1 MLPQVFIS
9 HSTED
14 KGIADT
20 ICQRLELDGIKC
32 WIAPRDIEPGSD
44 WTKAIMQGI
53 EACRV
58 FILVFSKQGNDS
70 DHVYR
75 EVAKACSAHLVVVP
89 FRIEAVSPTPGLSY
103 YLNTVQW
110 LDAVKPPLEPH
121 LSTLLERVNSLLAG
135 NTMGQ
140 QAKTSQAAAAAIPAT
155 KRRGFSTKWVV
166 SMALITLCLIALA
179 TAGLFITLNRKA
191 TSSDLITTNAIPAKS
206 IAVLPFETLSESKD
220 DSYFADGVQDEILN
234 NLARIA
240 QLKVISRTSVMQ
252 YRGGAKRDLRQIA
265 NALGVSNVLEGTVR
279 RAANRVRVS
288 VELVDARNDSTTWAD
303 SYDRDLTDIFA
314 IQSEIAQTIAGKLTA
329 TLSPSEQKLI
339 EQKPTQN
346 LAAYDLYLK
355 GKALINKT
363 QLGWDFADPTEP
375 LIDAIKFLNQAVQID
390 PTFALAY
397 CAASHAHDLLY
408 NGSDPTP
415 ARRALGDAAIQ
426 AALHLQPD
434 LPDVHLAYAYHLFY
448 CYRDYDQ
455 ARKHLDI
462 AKTGLPNNP
471 EAIELQGYM
480 DRRQGR
486 FQEAVNEFK
495 AAFEVD
501 PQNPQGI
508 SDLAFT
514 LFYLRQFKAA
524 REVFDRLIKL
534 VPDQGALKVERE
546 WYTTFFETGDDTK
559 LKAAIGE
566 LPESVSTDRDI
577 VSTSLSLALLNRD
590 WSRASQLVDQLQ
602 KNGGEDNGDFGYA
615 GNAVPAGCYSILL
628 ARVQGHEPDS
638 VALAARDEL
647 NRRVQ
652 SSSSDF
658 SRHNGETRLP
668 NILSTLAVVDAL
680 LDRKEDAVREIESAV
695 SMLPIE
701 KDPLDGPCVLANSAV
716 VHAWTGATD
725 KAFAELEVLIKIPGG
740 VYYGQLKRDPLW
752 DPLRKDPRFDRLLA
766 ELAPKQ

>member
-1 MLPQVFIS
+1 MSPRVFIS
-9 HSTED
+9 HSSED
-14 KGIADT
+14 KTIAET
-20 ICQRLELDGIKC
+20 ICQRLEADGIKC

-75 EVAKACSAHLVVVP
+75 EVAKAFSSRLVVVP
-89 FRIEAVSPTPGLSY
+89 FRIEAVSPSPGLSY

-110 LDAVKPPLEPH
+110 LDAVNPPLEPH
-121 LSTLLERVNSLLAG
+121 LSTLSERVKSLLAG
-135 NTMGQ
+135 NAIDQ
-140 QAKTSQAAAAAIPAT
+140 QAKIPQVAAAAIPST
-155 KRRGFSTKWVV
+155 KRRRFATKWAV
-166 SMALITLCLIALA
+166 STALVTLGLIALA
-179 TAGLFITLNRKA
+179 AAGLFITLNRKA
-191 TSSDLITTNAIPAKS
+191 TNSDLITTNPIPAKS
-206 IAVLPFETLSESKD
+206 IAVLPFETLSDSKD

-288 VELVDARNDSTTWAD
+288 VELVEARNDSTTWAD

-339 EQKPTQN
+339 EQKPTEN

-355 GKALINKT
+355 GKALIRKT
-363 QLGWDFADPTEP
+363 ELNWNIVGPGQSLTDSIE
-375 LIDAIKFLNQAVQID
+375 FLNQAVQID
-390 PTFALAY
+390 PAFALAY
-397 CAASHAHDLLY
+397 CAACHAHDLFY
-408 NGSDPTP
+408 IASDPTP

-426 AALHLQPD
+426 AALHLRPD
-434 LPDVHLAYAYHLFY
+434 LPDVHLAYAYHLYF

-455 ARKHLDI
+455 ALKHLEI

-471 EAIELQGYM
+471 EAIELQGFM

-486 FQEAVNEFK
+486 FQEAVSEFK
-495 AAFEVD
+495 AALELD

-514 LFYLRQFKAA
+514 LTSLRQFNAA
-524 REVFDRLIKL
+524 REVYDRLIKL
-534 VPDQGALKVERE
+534 APDQPALKIEKE
-546 WYTTFFETGDDTK
+546 YFTTFMETGDDTM
-559 LKAAIGE
+559 LQAAIGE
-566 LPESVSTDRDI
+566 LPNSASTDREI
-577 VSTSLSLALLNRD
+577 VSMSLALALLNRA

-602 KNGGEDNGDFGYA
+602 KNGGEDNGNFGFA
-615 GNAVPAGCYSILL
+615 AIPVPAGCYSILL
-628 ARVQGHEPDS
+628 ARLQGREPDS
-638 VALAARDEL
+638 AALAARDEL
-647 NRRVQ
+647 NQRVQ
-652 SSSSDF
+652 SSSSAY
-658 SRHNGETRLP
+658 L
-668 NILSTLAVVDAL
+668 LSALALVDAL
-680 LDRKEDAVREIESAV
+680 LDRKEDASREIENAV

-725 KAFAELEVLIKIPGG
+725 KAFAELEILTKIPRG

-766 ELAPKQ
+766 ELAPKE